1 MSSLPRIIVKHPT
14 SLMPGELIQKTT
26 AESLCKAA
34 SQHYCPCLLNNRKVT
49 CLFTFN
55 LEAQTS
61 LSFTTQWPLLPLL
74 SWLWILCP
82 CEPGCH
88 VWVWP
93 KMERSPRLDWQVQ
106 PSKCMVGLLL
116 ILLEKSLFLFCLW
129 GVCKEWVFGFLREG
143 GNLQWLFPLLV
154 QNCMIVHV
162 WGNHTWAFSEGRGAA
177 LKASRPAR
185 G

>member
-1 MSSLPRIIVKHPT
+1 MSSLPRIIVKHPA

-26 AESLCKAA
+26 AESLCKAV
-34 SQHYCPCLLNNRKVT
+34 SQHYCPCLLNDRKVT

-61 LSFTTQWPLLPLL
+61 PSFTTQWPLLPLL

-93 KMERSPRLDWQVQ
+93 KMERSPRLDRQVQ
-106 PSKCMVGLLL
+106 PSKEYDRFTFNIVGKEFISFLPLGSLQRVSIWAFKGRRKPAVTFPHFGPELHDSTCMGQSHL
-116 ILLEKSLFLFCLW
+116 
-129 GVCKEWVFGFLREG
+129 G
-143 GNLQWLFPLLV
+143 LQWG
-154 QNCMIVHV
+154 QRRC
-162 WGNHTWAFSEGRGAA
+162 
-177 LKASRPAR
+177 LK
-185 G
+185 GL